1 MVKLLTTLF
10 LGQILSF
17 GVFAQDKFLSGFYVT
32 NLGDTVQGLI
42 EYRAHYRNDL
52 KFRSHVN
59 SPIET
64 ITTDE
69 IKAFG
74 FSSGSLYERLT
85 FSLEGFPSTPI
96 VVKVLVKGQ
105 LNLFASQSQLI
116 IGSDSAGHFKLMKGK
131 SSNGSE
137 ALKNYQKNTGIF
149 NILFQDCPAVKDA
162 AQHSKISERRLI
174 KLLKSYHQCRGASHR
189 AFQPVT
195 AKSSS
200 RFGVFAGQN
209 IANLSFGETK
219 DLENSGYLHNS
230 NFSPSKQF
238 SFGMLALFSARDPS
252 PVVAIETGLRFTKA
266 DFKATSVYLKE
277 DIADYYIKETSIT
290 TIDYSRLTATAG
302 LRITGRS
309 NKVNPFINF
318 GLSYNVFLSMKA
330 NVNQTTQINSS
341 TEEKNEILE
350 FSKGAPG
357 FWVGGG
363 VKLKVASNK
372 SVFLDV
378 NYESSAVSY
387 SGKITVFGTRLGL
400 LF

>member
-1 MVKLLTTLF
+1 MIKLLTTLF
-10 LGQILSF
+10 LSQILSF

-32 NLGDTVQGLI
+32 SPGDTVQGLI
-42 EYRAHYRNDL
+42 EYRANYRNVL
-52 KFRSHVN
+52 KFRSHLN
-59 SPIET
+59 SPIEAIT
-64 ITTDE
+64 INE

-74 FSSGSLYERLT
+74 FSSGSLYERRT
-85 FSLEGFPSTPI
+85 FTVEGFPSTPI

-105 LNLFASQSQLI
+105 LNLFTSKSQLI
-116 IGSDSAGHFKLMKGK
+116 IGSDSAGHFKLVKGK

-149 NILFQDCPAVKDA
+149 NILFQACPAVKDA

-174 KLLKSYHQCRGASHR
+174 KLLKAYHQCQGASHR

-200 RFGVFAGQN
+200 RFGVFAGQT
-209 IANLSFGETK
+209 IANLSFGESK

-230 NFSPSKQF
+230 NFSSSKQL
-238 SFGMLALFSARDPS
+238 SFGMLALFSAREPS
-252 PVVAIETGLRFTKA
+252 PVLAIETGLRFTKA

-290 TIDYSRLTATAG
+290 TIKYSRLSLTTG

-309 NKVNPFINF
+309 NKLNPFINF
-318 GLSYNVFLSMKA
+318 GLSYNMFLSMKA

-341 TEEKNEILE
+341 IEEEDQVLSM
-350 FSKGAPG
+350 SKSTAGYW
-357 FWVGGG
+357 FGGG
-363 VKLKVASNK
+363 VKLKVAGSR

-378 NYESSAVSY
+378 NYENSSISLR
-387 SGKITVFGTRLGL
+387 GKITGFGVRVG
-400 LF
+400 FFF